1 MVDEELV
8 FLALPLAPLAVVP
21 RLAVV
26 REVQL
31 VVVLDEEQ
39 LAVVPLR
46 RPLAVA
52 VEELAVAVAVA
63 VASTTPCRTSR
74 SDRDASGPRAQPR
87 S

>member
-1 MVDEELV
+1 VVDEELV

-52 VEELAVAVAVA
+52 VEELAVAVA
-63 VASTTPCRTSR
+63 STTPCRTSR

>member
-1 MVDEELV
+1 
-8 FLALPLAPLAVVP
+8 VP

-63 VASTTPCRTSR
+63 STTPCRTSR